1 MNSYSDNL
9 LNAIEMIAQDKIDK
23 ANLNKTIQAT
33 VIKVVD
39 SALGKYKIKYQDS
52 YFYAYTIN
60 SDISYSDNCSVYVL
74 IPNGDFNQDKFIISA
89 VDKTKVEQQSVLREK
104 DKYEIVGCNCTTQD
118 EIYGVCSY
126 QEDGD
131 TIVLYDKRNNLNLI
145 NLNERDVEEYLKTS
159 SYFSFGGDFK
169 TELNSQQQIKGNY
182 GLVAEIVYLDEIG
195 NEVIRKYTL
204 DINSFTSN
212 PYKLKNFTNQVAF
225 FQNFSNMQ
233 YISKIYLF
241 CKDFLNAKEKAEKDI
256 FCKNISLCGAIQ
268 LEEEEALKI
277 RVSLET
283 PDGNYFTLEDNKNT
297 IKNIKATIKIKNR
310 VSTSDSVDIYWFK
323 ENDLIQPSSL
333 KYCYY
338 GGNGWECLNEKQ
350 GLDQWIPATDTLAIK
365 KQDIKVKKQKYKC
378 VIVIDNNSYSN
389 TIVLTNYGANLEI
402 TLQSDKSPIFFYN
415 TGNCVI
421 SCLINN
427 EKIDND
433 NYKYI
438 WSYQTKDGRT
448 QLEEKSNQLN
458 ISAQGLDESVIIS
471 CSVYY
476 NDDYLG
482 SSNLSVYN
490 FKTINNL
497 DFSVKIENGD
507 QIYQYSETGLSPAAE
522 SLEDPVEIK
531 PFKCSLYNSSGDK
544 LDDKVLDL
552 CQIEWIYPKEN
563 TMLKETKS
571 ENELSYYIIDNL
583 YNQDNIN
590 NTVSVKVTFESNVL
604 IAETNIKI
612 LKQGDLGTNG
622 TNYSC
627 KLVPNTTFNNFNEH
641 PMFLN
646 GRLNFQLKEEGK
658 WFNVQLWKDGEKIFE
673 GFDSGKSSE
682 DASVQIKWSVCG
694 NKYNSKVS
702 DMSSF
707 YIDDNGL
714 FNYNDYFYPI
724 GTCNSP
730 VNIIKAEVWYKE
742 KTYFITQP
750 IITARTNFNHSIKLN
765 KDSGFNFV
773 QYNSEGRY
781 PHFKDKYF
789 ELELKKQSQIISD
802 YNGFKINWNVLGQ
815 VYNIEDNEWKDII
828 LLEEQSD
835 KLNVNQK
842 HFLPT
847 EEYLGECLSVAIQAD
862 IRTTAGS
869 LIGQIHIP
877 IHYYLNRQTNSAIN
891 GWDGNSIQLDKD
903 GGYILTPQIGAGKK
917 ENDNSFTGMIMG
929 RSKNSNSSIEKIGLL
944 GYDKGEQSLFLDAET
959 GSAILG
965 KDRSGQ
971 IIIDPVNGKGSL
983 YSHNYWKKYDDKGLP
998 INYQDSNLN
1007 QQGMLIDLTNAEIK
1021 YGNNRLDIDKDGKIS
1036 YGEMLSSEGV
1046 LTCFSQFLDWSDCGL
1061 EDEWTDLIAVED
1073 TMPDIYGN
1081 KVTVTEYYP
1090 STLRAT
1096 QKRGAIFKIFLPEN
1110 FVVTKALCNLRYYP
1124 SGLTN
1129 FETGIYYYEAG
1140 WTDEEEAA
1148 VIPSWTSKDDNGFY
1162 QGYGSLRDGFGFYF
1176 LPRDTVSY
1184 EVEPEGPTYAY
1195 GSGFDTSWYKYDIN
1209 KGILIDQSGPL
1220 PNVTE
1225 DEQERKETTMWY
1237 KTIDFTEKAKQYISS
1252 GMNFFAIGAINNIPD
1267 IDLTPLT
1274 EYTDK
1279 DGYKKHRFAFCPQ
1292 GKKVLI
1298 GSYQGNVSGSII
1310 LYGFIK
1316 VGGE

>member
-33 VIKVVD
+33 IIKAVD

-52 YFYAYTIN
+52 YFYAYAMD

-89 VDKTKVEQQSVLREK
+89 VDKTKVEQQSILKEK
-104 DKYEIVGCNCTTQD
+104 DKYEIVGCNCITQD
-118 EIYGVCSY
+118 EVYGVRSY
-126 QEDGD
+126 QKDGD
-131 TIVLYDKRNNLNLI
+131 IVILYDKRDNLNLI

-169 TELNSQQQIKGNY
+169 TELDSQQQIKGNY
-182 GLVAEIVYLDEIG
+182 GLVAEIVYLDEVG

-204 DINSFTSN
+204 DINNFTSN
-212 PYKLKNFTNQVAF
+212 PYKLKNFTNQVVF

-233 YISKIYLF
+233 YINKIYLF
-241 CKDFLNAKEKAEKDI
+241 CKDFLNTKEKIEKDI

-268 LEEEEALKI
+268 LEKEEALKT

-297 IKNIKATIKIKNR
+297 VKNIKAIIKIKNQI
-310 VSTSDSVDIYWFK
+310 SISNNVDIYWFK

-350 GLDQWIPATDTLAIK
+350 GLDKWIPATDTLTIK

-378 VIVIDNNSYSN
+378 VIVIDNNSYTN

-402 TLQSDKSPIFFYN
+402 TLQSNKSPIFFYD

-427 EKIDND
+427 EKIDNN

-476 NDDYLG
+476 DDNYLG

-490 FKTINNL
+490 LKTINNL

-507 QIYQYSETGLSPAAE
+507 QNYQYSETGLSPAAE
-522 SLEDPVEIK
+522 SLEDPIEIK

-544 LDDKVLDL
+544 LDDKILDL
-552 CQIEWIYPKEN
+552 CNIEWIYPKEN
-563 TMLKETKS
+563 TMLKEIKS
-571 ENELSYYIIDNL
+571 KNELSYYTIDNL

-590 NTVSVKVTFESNVL
+590 NTISVKVIFEGNVL

-627 KLVPNTTFNNFNEH
+627 KLVPNTTFSNFNEY

-646 GRLNFQLKEEGK
+646 GQLNFQLKEKGK

-673 GFDSGKSSE
+673 DFDSGKSSE
-682 DASVQIKWSVCG
+682 DSLVQIKWSVCG
-694 NKYNSKVS
+694 NKYNSKIS

-730 VNIIKAEVWYKE
+730 VNIIKAEILYKE

-750 IITARTNFNHSIKLN
+750 IITARTNFNYSIKVN

-789 ELELKKQSQIISD
+789 ELELKKQNQVISD
-802 YNGFKINWNVLGQ
+802 YDGFKINWNILGQ
-815 VYNIEDNEWKDII
+815 IYNIEDNKWKDII

-835 KLNVNQK
+835 KLNINQK
-842 HFLPT
+842 HFLPV
-847 EEYLGECLSVAIQAD
+847 EEYLGECLSIAIQAD

-877 IHYYLNRQTNSAIN
+877 IHYYLNRQINSAIG

-917 ENDNSFTGMIMG
+917 ENDNSFTGMVMG
-929 RSKNSNSSIEKIGLL
+929 RSKNSNSSVEKTGLL
-944 GYDKGEQSLFLDAET
+944 GYNKGEQSLFLDSES
-959 GSAILG
+959 GGAIFG
-965 KDRSGQ
+965 ENKGGQ
-971 IIIDPVNGKGSL
+971 IIIDPINEKGSL
-983 YSHNYWKKYDDKGLP
+983 YSHDYWKQYNEKGFPL
-998 INYQDSNLN
+998 NYQDSNLN
-1007 QQGMLIDLTNAEIK
+1007 KKGLLIDLDTPGIK
-1021 YGNNRLDIDKDGKIS
+1021 YGNEKFEIDKDGNAKLGS
-1036 YGEMLSSEGV
+1036 L
-1046 LTCFSQFLDWSDCGL
+1046 
-1061 EDEWTDLIAVED
+1061 
-1073 TMPDIYGN
+1073 
-1081 KVTVTEYYP
+1081 VTP
-1090 STLRAT
+1090 
-1096 QKRGAIFKIFLPEN
+1096 QGAISIIQSLGFSSVNIPFSMTSSFNFEPWHLAGYGWDPVPGILSTFYIQDIGVIIDFYLPEN
-1110 FVVTKALCNLRYYP
+1110 FLVKEAKLVLNHAPFIFNGKPDAWTEQNISTVGCVPESILYIVKNPKIAVWWISESDFARSYMDLSTWGLEDTGLRIPAFHTTKIDGSHYQIENQIIDITSVLSNL
-1124 SGLTN
+1124 SAGLYSFVIRNKDLSEQYVNGTDDGQN
-1129 FETGIYYYEAG
+1129 GRWNATLFKKAAEKTGLLQGSIY
-1140 WTDEEEAA
+1140 
-1148 VIPSWTSKDDNGFY
+1148 
-1162 QGYGSLRDGFGFYF
+1162 
-1176 LPRDTVSY
+1176 
-1184 EVEPEGPTYAY
+1184 
-1195 GSGFDTSWYKYDIN
+1195 
-1209 KGILIDQSGPL
+1209 
-1220 PNVTE
+1220 
-1225 DEQERKETTMWY
+1225 
-1237 KTIDFTEKAKQYISS
+1237 
-1252 GMNFFAIGAINNIPD
+1252 AIG
-1267 IDLTPLT
+1267 
-1274 EYTDK
+1274 
-1279 DGYKKHRFAFCPQ
+1279 
-1292 GKKVLI
+1292 
-1298 GSYQGNVSGSII
+1298 YQ
-1310 LYGFIK
+1310 K
-1316 VGGE
+1316 